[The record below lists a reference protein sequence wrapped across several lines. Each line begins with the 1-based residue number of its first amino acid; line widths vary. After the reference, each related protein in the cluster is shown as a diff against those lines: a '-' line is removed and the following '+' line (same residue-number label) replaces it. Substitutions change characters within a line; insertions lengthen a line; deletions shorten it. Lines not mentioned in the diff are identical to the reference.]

1 MKKKTLI
8 FAALAM
14 VFATAPDCTVKLHA
28 ETMQTEEQ
36 TEEVPCCRLRLLLR
50 R

>member
-36 TEEVPCCRLRLLLR
+36 DR
-50 R
+50 RSFRAAD